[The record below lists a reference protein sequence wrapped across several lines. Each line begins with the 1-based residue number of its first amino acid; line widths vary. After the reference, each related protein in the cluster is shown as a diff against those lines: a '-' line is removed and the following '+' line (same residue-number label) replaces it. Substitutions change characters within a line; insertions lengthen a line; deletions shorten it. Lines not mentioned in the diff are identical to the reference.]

1 MNKLEILLDNG
12 HGKET
17 PGKRS
22 PKWEDIPQIFE
33 WEYTRRLT
41 KEIKLKLERLG
52 FKVIMITPEEW
63 DVPLSERT
71 KRIRNIETKNSYVVS
86 IHLNA
91 FDYSPTAN
99 GWEAHT
105 YLGTSLSDEYSKVF
119 YDVAEEILQ
128 GKGIKIRKGGSD
140 KDPDYDSNFA
150 ILRDVK
156 SPAILTENL
165 FMTNY
170 EDCKFLNSSE
180 GFKTIVDIH
189 VNAIVKINNIKNK
202 C

>member
-1 MNKLEILLDNG
+1 MNKKLIILLDNG

-22 PKWEDIPQIFE
+22 PKWDDMPQIFE
-33 WEYTRRLT
+33 WEYTRRLA
-41 KEIKLKLERLG
+41 KEIKIELENLG
-52 FKVIMITPEEW
+52 FQVIMITPEEW

-71 KRIRNIETKNSYVVS
+71 KRIRKYENDNTYVIS

-91 FDYSPTAN
+91 FDYNKTAN

-105 YLGTSLSDEYSKVF
+105 YLGTSTSDKYSKIF
-119 YDVAEEILQ
+119 YDVAEEKLK
-128 GKGIKIRKGGSD
+128 GKKIRKGGNSQ
-140 KDPDYDSNFA
+140 DPDYDSNFA

-170 EDCKFLNSSE
+170 EDCKFLNSDE
-180 GFKTIVDIH
+180 GFKAIVDLH
-189 VNAIVKINNIKNK
+189 VSAIVKINDIKNK